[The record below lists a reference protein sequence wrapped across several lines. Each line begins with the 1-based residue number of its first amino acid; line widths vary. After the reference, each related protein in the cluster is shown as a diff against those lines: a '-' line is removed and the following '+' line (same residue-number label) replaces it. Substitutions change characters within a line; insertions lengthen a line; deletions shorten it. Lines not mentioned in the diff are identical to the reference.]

1 MAVAARR
8 TNVESI
14 PALTLPIG
22 LRIDGRS
29 RHWLWWRAGK
39 CSVALPTRRLSWL
52 IGSSTV
58 STGLGLGGSGASI
71 AVVAWARNWGLSAV
85 GASVVHDE

>member
-22 LRIDGRS
+22 LRIDG

-58 STGLGLGGSGASI
+58 STGQGLGGSGASI
-71 AVVAWARNWGLSAV
+71 AVVVWARNWVLSAV